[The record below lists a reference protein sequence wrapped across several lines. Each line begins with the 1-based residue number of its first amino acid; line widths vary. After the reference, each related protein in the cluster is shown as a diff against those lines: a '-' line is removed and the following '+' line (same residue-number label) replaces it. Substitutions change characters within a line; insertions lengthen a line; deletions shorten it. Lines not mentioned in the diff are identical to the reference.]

1 MTRLFLIRAL
11 TALLLIAPIAACG
24 DQSAPEAETEAAAAE
39 YEKGTHNGRLLKDGD
54 FALEMTIFEDGVP
67 PQFRVYPTRGGK
79 VVDPKTVKLA
89 VNLKRLD
96 GEVNRFAFVPDG
108 EFLTGQGTVVEPHS
122 FDVEVIAV
130 ENGKR
135 HRWTYANPEG
145 RTRIAAEAAEAGG
158 IVIEAAGPAIVGE
171 VRELQGTVQLEPSAR
186 SEVRAQFPGRVVAV
200 TREVGDVVRKGQLL
214 ARVESSESLQVY
226 PIYAP
231 VSGVVAERNANVG
244 NVGNVAY
251 DQPLYVLTDP
261 QATTVVF
268 NVFPRDLATIR
279 PGQRITIET
288 LDGQVIAETQLSGYL
303 SQGNAEA
310 GTALMRAKLPN
321 RDGRWRPGM
330 ALHGR
335 VIVNAVSVPL
345 AVRTEALQ
353 RFRDFTVVFA
363 NFGEDYEVRMLEL
376 GRKSPEW
383 TEVVSGLKPGT
394 RYAAKGAFLIR
405 ADVEKSGASHDH

>member
-1 MTRLFLIRAL
+1 MTRSFKLRAL
-11 TALLLIAPIAACG
+11 GALLLIAPLAACG
-24 DQSAPEAETEAAAAE
+24 GGAEKPVAEGEVGAAAE
-39 YEKGTHNGRLLKDGD
+39 YEKGPNNGRFLKDGD

-79 VVDPKTVKLA
+79 PVDPKA
-89 VNLKRLD
+89 VDLSVTLKRID
-96 GEVNRFAFVPDG
+96 GEVNRFAFKPEGV
-108 EFLTGQGTVVEPHS
+108 FLTGQGTVIEPHS
-122 FDVEVIAV
+122 FDVEVVAV
-130 ENGKR
+130 EGGKR
-135 HRWTYANPEG
+135 HRWTYASPEG
-145 RTRIAAEAAEAGG
+145 RTRIASAAAKSGG
-158 IVIEAAGPAIVGE
+158 VVIEAAGPATISETRE
-171 VRELQGTVQLEPSAR
+171 VEGTVQLSPSAR
-186 SEVRAQFPGRVVAV
+186 SEVRAQFPGKVMSV
-200 TREVGDVVRKGQLL
+200 TKAVGDYVGKGQLL
-214 ARVESSESLQVY
+214 ARIESSESLQIY
-226 PIYAP
+226 PVFAP

-244 NVGNVAY
+244 NVAY
-251 DQPLYVLTDP
+251 DQPIFVISDP
-261 QATTVVF
+261 AATTVVF

-279 PGQRITIET
+279 PGQRVVIET
-288 LDGQVIAETQLSGYL
+288 LDGQPVGEGQLSGYL
-303 SQGNAEA
+303 PEGNAEA

-335 VIVNAVSVPL
+335 VTVNSFTVPL

-383 TEVVSGLKPGT
+383 TEVLSGLKPGT

>member
-1 MTRLFLIRAL
+1 MKRSNLIARLAG
-11 TALLLIAPIAACG
+11 LLLLASLSACG
-24 DQSAPEAETEAAAAE
+24 AGPGHAEDEDVATAD
-39 YEKGTHNGRLLKDGD
+39 YEKGSHNGRLLKDGD

-67 PQFRVYPTRGGK
+67 PQFRVYPTRDGK
-79 VVDPKTVKLA
+79 PVDARTVKLA
-89 VNLKRLD
+89 VTLKRLD
-96 GEVNRFAFVPDG
+96 GEVNRFAFKPEG
-108 EFLTGQGTVVEPHS
+108 NFLTGQGTVVEPHS

-145 RTRIAAEAAEAGG
+145 RTRISAAAAEAGG
-158 IVIEAAGPAIVGE
+158 IVIEAAGPATIGE
-171 VRELQGTVQLEPSAR
+171 IREVQGIVQLAPSAR
-186 SEVRAQFPGRVVAV
+186 SEVRAQFPGRVVQV
-200 TREVGDVVRKGQLL
+200 TRAVGDYVRRGQLL
-214 ARVESSESLQVY
+214 ARIESSESLQVY
-226 PIYAP
+226 PVYAP
-231 VSGVVAERNANVG
+231 VSGLIAERNA

-251 DQPLYVLTDP
+251 DQPLYVITDP

-268 NVFPRDLATIR
+268 NIFPRDLATIR
-279 PGQRITIET
+279 PGQKVTIET
-288 LDGQVIAETQLSGYL
+288 LDGQPIVETQLSGYL
-303 SQGNAEA
+303 AEGNPEA
-310 GTALMRAKLPN
+310 GTALMRANLPN

-335 VIVNAVSVPL
+335 VLVNAVTVPL